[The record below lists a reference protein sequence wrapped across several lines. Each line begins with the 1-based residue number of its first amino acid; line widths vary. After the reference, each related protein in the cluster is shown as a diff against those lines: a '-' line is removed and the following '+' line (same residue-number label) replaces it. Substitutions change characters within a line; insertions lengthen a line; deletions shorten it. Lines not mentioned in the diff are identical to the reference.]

1 MKNLVECLPQ
11 MSHLISFT
19 FDCLTTPPSNLI
31 ESLLCTPT
39 LRDLRFEN
47 TPLNFDAI
55 AKTNQGLTR
64 IAIHNL
70 RHDLIS
76 DMDRNNR
83 SNLKRFISKE
93 LYEERAAQCLLHDL
107 ATTAKLLVDHRF
119 SLRDIE
125 VPQEWLSFNRQS
137 FVEWPALRS
146 LTLTGCQTQEPLAN
160 LLRGMSHITDLNLY
174 FIPSKPSYDD
184 FGADLL
190 LASSLEG
197 EVPLRERLPNLRSLT
212 MLNATKENLIFTQ
225 VPPSLESLSLTSI
238 HDWSDGTMGL
248 SSDEAM
254 WIVKAVSSSGAD
266 LRELRLSLSEEPT
279 AKLVHAIAKETP
291 SLELLQLGMN
301 DYKPLF
307 DDRSDQ
313 EAILVRSFHLPFRN
327 EFYIHS
333 SYSQI
338 SPPP

>member
-1 MKNLVECLPQ
+1 MKNLIECLPQ

-19 FDCLTTPPSNLI
+19 FNCLTTPPSGLI

-39 LRDLRFEN
+39 LRDLRFVD

-64 IAIHNL
+64 IAIHN
-70 RHDLIS
+70 RHHDLIS
-76 DMDRNNR
+76 DMVRNNR

-93 LYEERAAQCLLHDL
+93 LYEEGAAQRHDL

-125 VPQEWLSFNRQS
+125 VPQEWLSFDRQS

-146 LTLTGCQTQEPLAN
+146 LTLTGCQSQEPLTN
-160 LLRGMSHITDLNLY
+160 LLRGMLHITDLNLLY
-174 FIPSKPSYDD
+174 STPSKPSSYDD
-184 FGADLL
+184 FGPTT
-190 LASSLEG
+190 SLEE

-212 MLNATKENLIFTQ
+212 MLNPTKEDPIFTQ

-238 HDWSDGTMGL
+238 HDWPGGTIGL

-279 AKLVHAIAKETP
+279 AKLVRAIAKETP

-307 DDRSDQ
+307 EDRSDQ
-313 EAILVRSFHLPFRN
+313 DAILVRSFHLPF
-327 EFYIHS
+327 
-333 SYSQI
+333 
-338 SPPP
+338 